1 MDQGFQGFLLS
12 SKIFFFQ
19 REEYLRLIDD
29 FQRFPPVDDD
39 VMNRIERHT
48 DRDAA
53 VYYHF
58 VGASQ
63 CKVASFILFRQ
74 H

>member
-12 SKIFFFQ
+12 SEIHSQLRRIFKID
-19 REEYLRLIDD
+19 DD

-39 VMNRIERHT
+39 VMNRIQRHT

-58 VGASQ
+58 VGTHQ
-63 CKVASFILFRQ
+63 CKAASFILLRQ